1 VSGSRTVSGT
11 LRLADAVAPGAIVR
25 VKVEDVS
32 RLDAAA
38 VVIAEAVLPLASGAA
53 AGADIPFSI
62 TVPAADEA
70 ASYGVRA
77 HVDTTG
83 SGDIS
88 PGDLV
93 SNQAYPVLTQGH
105 PDRVLVEARKI

>member
-1 VSGSRTVSGT
+1 VSGPRTVSGT
-11 LRLADAVAPGAIVR
+11 LRLANAVAPGAV
-25 VKVEDVS
+25 VHLKLEDVS

-38 VVIAEAVLPLASGAA
+38 VVVAEAVLSLVDGAS
-53 AGADIPFSI
+53 AGANIPFSI
-62 TVPAADEA
+62 TVATTDETA
-70 ASYGVRA
+70 TYGVRV

-93 SNQAYPVLTQGH
+93 SSQAYPVLTQGH
-105 PDRVLVEARKI
+105 PDRVFVEARKI

>member
-1 VSGSRTVSGT
+1 MSGPRTVSGT

-25 VKVEDVS
+25 VKLEDVS

-38 VVIAEAVLPLASGAA
+38 VVVAEAVLPLASGAA

-93 SNQAYPVLTQGH
+93 STQAYPVLTQGN